1 MDNKVFAFL
10 GIVCSI
16 VMIYVA
22 KQFLGETIAIIIT
35 MVLII
40 FGLALAIVAFHDN
53 QQKRILLFVKEHDRY
68 IVEAVSGKHS
78 SLADDLKQINSMIK
92 QVNSIRMIEDQQQ
105 TVPVERRI
113 TAHVEEGEYRII
125 KG

>member
-22 KQFLGETIAIIIT
+22 KELLGETIAIIV
-35 MVLII
+35 MAVLLI

-53 QQKRILLFVKEHDRY
+53 QQKRILLFVKEHDKY
-68 IVEAVSGKHS
+68 IVESVSGKSS
-78 SLADDLKQINSMIK
+78 SLADDLKQINSLIR
-92 QVNSIRMIEDQQQ
+92 QANSIRMVEDQQS
-105 TVPVERRI
+105 VIPVERRI

-125 KG
+125 RG